1 MLRDIVAR
9 APHFYVSCQM
19 DIAMELLS
27 AITWHHLVFI
37 FALVFVA
44 LFRQPLSDL
53 IRRITKI
60 GKEGVTAGSA
70 PEAQREKTDPEAVQQ
85 LLDVIGN
92 SIVITDIEGRIKG
105 ELIAKGLAAEGDAAK
120 VLIRH
125 LAGTQ
130 LLLSFEQIHNLIF
143 GSQIFLLKKLNEVA
157 GQGRPM
163 TFITNHIDHI
173 QTLYQHQLG
182 AWSYD
187 QYLEFLFSR
196 SLIVRHGDQLHITNL
211 GVEYLTW
218 VARNGRSENNP
229 L

>member
-1 MLRDIVAR
+1 
-9 APHFYVSCQM
+9 
-19 DIAMELLS
+19 MEILS
-27 AITWHHLVFI
+27 AITWHHLVFV
-37 FALVFVA
+37 FALVFIA
-44 LFRQPLSDL
+44 LFRHPLSEL

-60 GKEGVTAGSA
+60 GKEGVTASSV

-92 SIVITDIEGRIKG
+92 SIVITDIEGRIKS
-105 ELIAKGLAAEGDAAK
+105 ELREKGLNADGDTVK

-157 GQGRPM
+157 GQGRPWS
-163 TFITNHIDHI
+163 FVIDHIDHMKE
-173 QTLYQHQLG
+173 LYPTELG
-182 AWSYD
+182 GWSYD
-187 QYLEFLFSR
+187 QYLEFMYGRL
-196 SLIVRHGDQLHITNL
+196 LIIRHGDQMHITNL

-218 VARNGRSENNP
+218 IARNGRRENSP

>member
-1 MLRDIVAR
+1 
-9 APHFYVSCQM
+9 
-19 DIAMELLS
+19 MEFLN
-27 AITWHHLVFI
+27 AVTWHHLAFI
-37 FALVFVA
+37 FALTFIA
-44 LFRQPLSDL
+44 LFRLPLSDL

-60 GKEGVTAGSA
+60 GKEGVTAGSV
-70 PEAQREKTDPEAVQQ
+70 PEAQREKADLEAVQQ

-92 SIVITDIEGRIKG
+92 SIVISDLESQIRGN
-105 ELIAKGLAAEGDAAK
+105 LNAKGLNSESDAAK
-120 VLIRH
+120 VLTRH

-163 TFITNHIDHI
+163 TSVVAHIDLVKTTY
-173 QTLYQHQLG
+173 QTELG
-182 AWSYD
+182 QWSYD

-196 SLIVRHGDQLHITNL
+196 SLIVRQGDQLHITNL

-218 VARNGRSENNP
+218 IARNGRSENNP

>member
-1 MLRDIVAR
+1 
-9 APHFYVSCQM
+9 M
-19 DIAMELLS
+19 DTMQEILS

-37 FALVFVA
+37 FALVFIIV
-44 LFRQPLSDL
+44 FRQPLSEL
-53 IRRITKI
+53 IRRTTKI
-60 GKEGVTAGSA
+60 GKEGLTASSA
-70 PEAQREKTDPEAVQQ
+70 PEAQREKSDPEAVQQ

-92 SIVITDIEGRIKG
+92 SIVITDIESSVRTELTNKG
-105 ELIAKGLAAEGDAAK
+105 FNTDGDTVK

-157 GQGRPM
+157 GQGRPLA
-163 TFITNHIDHI
+163 FVNDHIDHVKSI
-173 QTLYQHQLG
+173 YSSELG
-182 AWSYD
+182 EWNYD
-187 QYLEFLFSR
+187 QYLGFLYSR
-196 SLIVRHGDQLHITNL
+196 LLIVRHGDQIHITNN

>member
-1 MLRDIVAR
+1 
-9 APHFYVSCQM
+9 
-19 DIAMELLS
+19 MEILS
-27 AITWHHLVFI
+27 AITWHHLVFVFAVI
-37 FALVFVA
+37 FIA
-44 LFRQPLSDL
+44 LFRQPLSEL

-60 GKEGVTAGSA
+60 GKEGVTASSV

-92 SIVITDIEGRIKG
+92 SIVIADIEGRIKS
-105 ELIAKGLAAEGDAAK
+105 ELKEKGLNADGDTVK

-157 GQGRPM
+157 GQGRPW
-163 TFITNHIDHI
+163 TFVTNHIDHVK
-173 QTLYQHQLG
+173 TLYPELG
-182 AWSYD
+182 DWSYD
-187 QYLEFLFSR
+187 QYLGFMYGRL
-196 SLIVRHGDQLHITNL
+196 LIIRHGDQIHITNL

-218 VARNGRSENNP
+218 IARNGRRENNP

>member
-1 MLRDIVAR
+1 
-9 APHFYVSCQM
+9 
-19 DIAMELLS
+19 MEILK
-27 AITWHHLVFI
+27 AITWHHLVFV
-37 FALVFVA
+37 FGLVFIA
-44 LFRQPLSDL
+44 LFRQPLSEL

-60 GKEGVTAGSA
+60 GKEGVTASSV
-70 PEAQREKTDPEAVQQ
+70 PEAQREKSDPEAVQQ

-92 SIVITDIEGRIKG
+92 SIVITDIEGRIKSD
-105 ELIAKGLAAEGDAAK
+105 LKDKGLQSDGDAVK

-157 GQGRPM
+157 GQGRPLIFV
-163 TFITNHIDHI
+163 TDHIDHVK
-173 QTLYQHQLG
+173 TLYPTELDS
-182 AWSYD
+182 WSYD
-187 QYLEFLFSR
+187 QYLEFMYGRL
-196 SLIVRHGDQLHITNL
+196 LIVRHGEQIHITNL

-218 VARNGRSENNP
+218 IARNGRRENNP

>member
-1 MLRDIVAR
+1 
-9 APHFYVSCQM
+9 M
-19 DIAMELLS
+19 DTMQEILN
-27 AITWHHLVFI
+27 AITWQHLAFI
-37 FALVFVA
+37 FALVFIVI
-44 LFRQPLSDL
+44 FKQPLSGL
-53 IRRITKI
+53 IRRTTKI
-60 GKEGVTAGSA
+60 GKEGLTAGSV
-70 PEAQREKTDPEAVQQ
+70 PEAQLEKSDPEAVQQ

-92 SIVITDIEGRIKG
+92 SIVITDIESRVRTELTNKG
-105 ELIAKGLAAEGDAAK
+105 FNTDGDTVK

-157 GQGRPM
+157 GQGRPIA
-163 TFITNHIDHI
+163 FVNDHIDHVKSI
-173 QTLYQHQLG
+173 YPSELG
-182 AWSYD
+182 EWTYD
-187 QYLEFLFSR
+187 QYLDFLYSR
-196 SLIVRHGDQLHITNL
+196 LLIVRHGDQIHITNN